1 MTYSKRVSKGE
12 NCQLTLSSKFPFFPI
27 LCRRKVSS
35 SSTQSRSIQRLNART
50 NDDCDANWLHKGDHW
65 SLGIRDSDL
74 PFYTLF
80 FAVFFHD
87 KSQLFVYKVLSILCR
102 VQSQSFELSLFVL
115 ILHKKNYFR
124 CTHNTFSS
132 HIREIAVLISATV
145 R

>member
-27 LCRRKVSS
+27 LCGRKVSS

-80 FAVFFHD
+80 FAVFFYFD
-87 KSQLFVYKVLSILCR
+87 KSQLFVYQKQEINIFASR
-102 VQSQSFELSLFVL
+102 VHFIEHRRNSNIIFRTSNELKHVQ
-115 ILHKKNYFR
+115 
-124 CTHNTFSS
+124 
-132 HIREIAVLISATV
+132 
-145 R
+145 